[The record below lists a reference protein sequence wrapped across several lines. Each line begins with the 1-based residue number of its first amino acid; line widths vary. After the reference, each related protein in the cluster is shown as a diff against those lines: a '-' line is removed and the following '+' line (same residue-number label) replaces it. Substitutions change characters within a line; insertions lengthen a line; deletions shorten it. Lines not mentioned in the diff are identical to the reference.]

1 MTPNDSSRE
10 GYFAKL
16 AAEGYVLSIHG
27 PKSGAVSITN
37 DGSANLVEQYGLS
50 QSAIDSALNNGASD
64 RRLSLA
70 EVLRN
75 YQSASGGPREL
86 LSQARDH
93 LAVIDGQLQVTEDD
107 KPTGPTN

>member
-10 GYFAKL
+10 GYFEKL

-37 DGSANLVEQYGLS
+37 DGTANLVEQYGLS

-70 EVLRN
+70 EVLRK
-75 YQSASGGPREL
+75 L
-86 LSQARDH
+86 
-93 LAVIDGQLQVTEDD
+93 GQDKEALQVEREY
-107 KPTGPTN
+107 PVPPEA